1 MRRLSQRLRQRV
13 AYHEAGHAVI
23 SHTLSVP
30 LKFVTIRPDEED
42 AGIAMR
48 FEGQPVTDT
57 FDENRAII
65 AFAGSLAEVEF
76 CGRDSNP
83 FSSWHDD
90 FSFIRTS
97 LRARLDV
104 IYMDG
109 NFGANDTH
117 YDNDYFENAYRSLRT
132 KTERDALALV
142 HGHKAAIKCVAQ
154 ALLKYET
161 LTGDQ
166 VRRILRPASDEK
178 PNPSPK
184 PKRKRKKLAPR

>member
-13 AYHEAGHAVI
+13 AYHEAGYAVI
-23 SHTLSVP
+23 SYTLSVP
-30 LKFVTIRPDEED
+30 LKFVTIRPEEEN
-42 AGIAMR
+42 AAIAMR
-48 FEGQPVTDT
+48 FEGQPVSDT

-65 AFAGSLAEVEF
+65 AFAGLLAEVEF

-83 FSSWHDD
+83 LSGWHDD
-90 FSFIRTS
+90 LSFIRTS

-109 NFGANDTH
+109 NFGTNDNY

-142 HGHKAAIKCVAQ
+142 RKHKTAIKCVAQ

-161 LTGDQ
+161 LTSEQ
-166 VRRILRPASDEK
+166 VRRLLQTASDEK
-178 PNPSPK
+178 LNPD
-184 PKRKRKKLAPR
+184 